1 MVAGWLEMDTTM
13 NSGILL
19 VAAQR
24 ELRRSLFD
32 ALDQAGYPQI
42 LSARDVSH
50 AAILLEGRAASP
62 PLQLMVIVLDGDA
75 NQARASC
82 EKLRRLPGCVD
93 TALIVVIAED
103 SAVVPVDLPEG
114 IAGWLH
120 AAQISNELIARW
132 RQSSCSGRRPATGS
146 LGQTTTSPEDYRYAF
161 DEGDSEWLI
170 ADASTGRVLEINAI
184 VARHSRL
191 DAGQWEGLSLSD
203 ALEFEG
209 IPLSQALVEADSS
222 WHPCQ
227 RKSAQGADTGQASV
241 RRVKRAGRPAFALQ
255 FRSDRADL
263 RAEAALS
270 LLSRIYS
277 STSGVDAQVT
287 TGRLLFDELGLDYL
301 AVWSA
306 RQEGTDAPTQLLQ
319 LWSGEEPAWPPAQLH
334 SSLQLVLAGKQIL
347 YPVDARR
354 LAPIDPLLAELDLA
368 GFVGLPLY
376 DERHS
381 VLGAML
387 AGRRR
392 GFGEVDIVEP
402 VFRCAA
408 ARFAQVLE
416 LGRTREQGRAEGLV
430 DALTGLPNRLLFND
444 RMDTIIREATRNGEC
459 FAVLFVDLDRFKAI
473 NDTYG
478 HAAGDQVLRMVA
490 QRLCGSIRASDTVA
504 RYAGD
509 EFTIVLRH
517 IVKNDDVLRVAEKI
531 VQVMEAPLYLDDGT
545 ELQVT
550 ASMGVSFFPDDA
562 GDAQTLLKHADE
574 AMYSAKHLGRNKFKI
589 YEVSPEYARE
599 HGMALK
605 TRLRHAEANGEFRV
619 VYQPQV
625 NTQSEDIVGMEAL
638 LRWEHPELGMI
649 SPAVFI
655 PLAEETGL
663 IVSIGEWVMRT
674 ACRQAR
680 EWEQRYG
687 LRLRLGVNLS
697 AVQLMEPELMDMV
710 TRVLRETGL
719 DPTLLEMEITESV
732 SIKAAPNLVENL
744 NAMHRL
750 GCHIA
755 IDDFGTGAASLDY
768 LRRLPADRI
777 KVDQSFVRN
786 IGVDPDDEA
795 IVRATIEMAHRLKR
809 AVVAEGVE
817 TEQHMEFLRMH
828 GCDELQGYLF
838 CRPLPPMTFDKLLA
852 ERERLLQP
860 VQVEPSTSGPI
871 INV

>member
-1 MVAGWLEMDTTM
+1 M
-13 NSGILL
+13 NSGILV

-42 LSARDVSH
+42 YSARDVSH
-50 AAILLEGRAASP
+50 AAILLEGRPPLP
-62 PLQLMVIVLDGDA
+62 PLQLMVMVLAGDER
-75 NQARASC
+75 QARISC
-82 EKLRRLPGCVD
+82 EQLRRLAGSAD
-93 TALIVVIAED
+93 TPLILVLAEG
-103 SAVVPVDLPEG
+103 AMLGPADLP
-114 IAGWLH
+114 AGVTDWLS
-120 AAQISNELIARW
+120 AAQIGSELVPRW
-132 RQSSCSGRRPATGS
+132 RRSQAAGPGARKVIAAASDAAHD
-146 LGQTTTSPEDYRYAF
+146 DYRYVF
-161 DEGDSEWLI
+161 EEGDGEWLI
-170 ADASTGRVLEINAI
+170 VDAQSRRLLEVSPT
-184 VARHSRL
+184 VARHSRMH
-191 DAGQWEGLSLSD
+191 ASQWEGL
-203 ALEFEG
+203 ALADVLRFEG
-209 IPLSQALVEADSS
+209 IATEQALTEANRN
-222 WHPCQ
+222 WYPCQ
-227 RKSAQGADTGQASV
+227 RKSAQGVDTGQASV
-241 RRVKRAGRPAFALQ
+241 RRVRHAGSDALALM

-270 LLSRIYS
+270 LLSRIFA
-277 STSGVDAQVT
+277 STSGVDAQSAA
-287 TGRLLFDELGLDYL
+287 GRMLFDELGLDYL

-306 RQEGTDAPTQLLQ
+306 RQDGADAPTQMLQ
-319 LWSGEEPAWPPAQLH
+319 LWNGDDPAWPPAQMQ
-334 SSLQLVLAGKQIL
+334 SSLQLVLGGKPIL
-347 YPVDARR
+347 YRTDAKR
-354 LAPIDPLLAELDLA
+354 LAQVDPLLRQLDLA
-368 GFVGLPLY
+368 GFAGLPLY
-376 DERHS
+376 DERHT

-387 AGRRR
+387 AGSRR
-392 GFGEVDIVEP
+392 GFGEMGIIEP
-402 VFRCAA
+402 VLRCAA
-408 ARFAQVLE
+408 ARFAQMLE

-444 RMDTIIREATRNGEC
+444 RLDTIIREATRNGEC

-473 NDTYG
+473 NDTHG
-478 HAAGDQVLRMVA
+478 HAAGDQVLRTVT

-509 EFTIVLRH
+509 EFTVVLRH
-517 IVKNDDVLRVAEKI
+517 IVKNDDALRVAEKI
-531 VQVMEAPLYLDDGT
+531 VQVMETPLYLEDGT

-550 ASMGVSFFPDDA
+550 ASMGLSFFPDDA
-562 GDAQTLLKHADE
+562 GDTQTLLKHADE
-574 AMYSAKHLGRNKFKI
+574 AMYAAKHQGRNNFQI
-589 YEVSPEYARE
+589 YEVSPEYALQ

-605 TRLRHAEANGEFRV
+605 TRLRHAEGNGELRV

-625 NTQSEDIVGMEAL
+625 DAKSEDIVGMEAL
-638 LRWEHPELGMI
+638 VRWEHPELGMI

-674 ACRQAR
+674 ACLQAK

-697 AVQLMEPELMDMV
+697 AVQLMEPQLLDTV
-710 TRVLRETGL
+710 ARVLRETDL
-719 DPTLLEMEITESV
+719 DPALLEMEVTESI
-732 SIKAAPNLVENL
+732 SIKAVPNLVENL
-744 NAMHRL
+744 HGLHNL

-817 TEQHMEFLRMH
+817 IEQHLQFLREH

-838 CRPLPPMTFDKLLA
+838 CRPLQPVSFDKLLA
-852 ERERLLQP
+852 ERQRLLEAR
-860 VQVEPSTSGPI
+860 VAEPA
-871 INV
+871 

>member
-1 MVAGWLEMDTTM
+1 M
-13 NSGILL
+13 NSGILV

-32 ALDQAGYPQI
+32 ALDQAGYSQI
-42 LSARDVSH
+42 HSARDLQH
-50 AAILLEGRAASP
+50 AAILLEGRPPLP
-62 PLQLMVIVLDGDA
+62 PLQLMVVVLAGDGQ
-75 NQARASC
+75 QARNNC
-82 EKLRRLPGCVD
+82 EQLRRLPSAAD
-93 TALIVVIAED
+93 TPLIAVLAEEA
-103 SAVVPVDLPEG
+103 SLSPADLPPG
-114 IAGWLH
+114 ITDWLSG
-120 AAQISNELIARW
+120 AQISSELVPRW
-132 RQSSCSGRRPATGS
+132 RRSLAGNQAPHKTTALPATAA
-146 LGQTTTSPEDYRYAF
+146 LEDYRYAF
-161 DEGDSEWLI
+161 EEGDNEWLI
-170 ADASTGRVLEINAI
+170 ADAQTHHLLE
-184 VARHSRL
+184 VSPTLARHSRL
-191 DAGQWEGLSLSD
+191 HASQWEGLLLSD
-203 ALEFEG
+203 VLRFEG
-209 IPLSQALVEADSS
+209 IAIEQVLADADRS
-222 WHPCQ
+222 WYPCQ
-227 RKSAQGADTGQASV
+227 RKSSQGVDTGQASV
-241 RRVKRAGRPAFALQ
+241 RHMRHTGRDALALM

-270 LLSRIYS
+270 LLSRIFA
-277 STSGVDAQVT
+277 STSGVDAQIAA
-287 TGRLLFDELGLDYL
+287 GRLLFDELGLDYL

-306 RQEGTDAPTQLLQ
+306 RQDGADTPTQLLQ
-319 LWSGEEPAWPPAQLH
+319 LWSGEAPAWPPAQLQ
-334 SSLQLVLAGKQIL
+334 SSLQLVLAGKPML
-347 YPVDARR
+347 YRADAKR
-354 LAPIDPLLAELDLA
+354 LAPIDPLLQQLDLA
-368 GFVGLPLY
+368 GFAGLPLY
-376 DERHS
+376 DERHT

-387 AGRRR
+387 AGSRK
-392 GFGEVDIVEP
+392 GFGEMGIVEP
-402 VFRCAA
+402 VLRCAA

-444 RMDTIIREATRNGEC
+444 RLDTIIREATRNGEC

-478 HAAGDQVLRMVA
+478 HAAGDQVLRVVT
-490 QRLCGSIRASDTVA
+490 QRLCGAIRASDTVA

-517 IVKNDDVLRVAEKI
+517 IVKNDDVSRVAEKI
-531 VQVMEAPLYLDDGT
+531 VQVMETPLYLDDGT

-550 ASMGVSFFPDDA
+550 ASMGLSFFPDDA

-574 AMYSAKHLGRNKFKI
+574 AMYAAKHLGRNNFQI

-605 TRLRHAEANGEFRV
+605 TRLRHAERNGEFRV

-625 NTQSEDIVGMEAL
+625 NTETEDIVGMEAL

-655 PLAEETGL
+655 PLAEESGL

-697 AVQLMEPELMDMV
+697 AVQLMEPQLMETV
-710 TRVLRETGL
+710 AAVLHETGL

-732 SIKAAPNLVENL
+732 SIKAAPNLVDNL
-744 NAMHRL
+744 HALHRM

-777 KVDQSFVRN
+777 KIDQSFVRN

-817 TEQHMEFLRMH
+817 IEQHLQFLRAH

-838 CRPLPPMTFDKLLA
+838 CRPLQPISFDKLLA
-852 ERERLLQP
+852 ERQRLLEGR
-860 VQVEPSTSGPI
+860 VIEPA
-871 INV
+871 

>member
-1 MVAGWLEMDTTM
+1 MQM
-13 NSGILL
+13 NSGILV

-42 LSARDVSH
+42 HSARDVSH
-50 AAILLEGRAASP
+50 AAILLEGRPPLP
-62 PLQLMVIVLDGDA
+62 PLQLMVMVLAGDER
-75 NQARASC
+75 QARISC
-82 EKLRRLPGCVD
+82 EQLRRLPGGGD
-93 TALIVVIAED
+93 TPLILVLAEETTLGP
-103 SAVVPVDLPEG
+103 ADLPAG
-114 IAGWLH
+114 ITDWLS
-120 AAQISNELIARW
+120 AAQIGSELVPRW
-132 RQSSCSGRRPATGS
+132 RRSQAAGLRARKAVPAT
-146 LGQTTTSPEDYRYAF
+146 PDAVHDDYRYVF
-161 DEGDSEWLI
+161 EEGDSEWLI
-170 ADASTGRVLEINAI
+170 VDAQSRRLLEVSPM
-184 VARHSRL
+184 VARHSRMH
-191 DAGQWEGLSLSD
+191 ASQWEGL
-203 ALEFEG
+203 ALAEVLRFEG
-209 IPLSQALVEADSS
+209 IATEQVLAEANRN
-222 WHPCQ
+222 WYPCQ

-241 RRVKRAGRPAFALQ
+241 RRIRHAGSDALALM

-270 LLSRIYS
+270 LLSRIFA
-277 STSGVDAQVT
+277 STSGVDAQSAA
-287 TGRLLFDELGLDYL
+287 GRMLFDELGLDYL

-306 RQEGTDAPTQLLQ
+306 RQDGADAPTQMLQ
-319 LWSGEEPAWPPAQLH
+319 LWNGDDPAWPPAQMQ
-334 SSLQLVLAGKQIL
+334 SSLQLVLGGKPIL
-347 YPVDARR
+347 YRTDAKR
-354 LAPIDPLLAELDLA
+354 LAQVDPLLRQLDLA
-368 GFVGLPLY
+368 GFAGLPLY
-376 DERHS
+376 DERHT

-387 AGRRR
+387 AGSRR
-392 GFGEVDIVEP
+392 GFGEMGIIEP
-402 VFRCAA
+402 VLRCTA
-408 ARFAQVLE
+408 ARFAQMLE

-444 RMDTIIREATRNGEC
+444 RLDTIIREATRNGEC

-473 NDTYG
+473 NDTHG
-478 HAAGDQVLRMVA
+478 HAAGDQVLRTVT

-509 EFTIVLRH
+509 EFTVVLRH
-517 IVKNDDVLRVAEKI
+517 IVKNDDALRVAEKI
-531 VQVMEAPLYLDDGT
+531 VQVMETPLYLEDGT

-550 ASMGVSFFPDDA
+550 ASMGLSFFPDDA
-562 GDAQTLLKHADE
+562 GDTQTLLKHADE
-574 AMYSAKHLGRNKFKI
+574 AMYAAKHQGRNNFQI
-589 YEVSPEYARE
+589 YEVSPEYALQ

-605 TRLRHAEANGEFRV
+605 TRLRHAEGNGELRV

-625 NTQSEDIVGMEAL
+625 DTKSEDIVGMEAL
-638 LRWEHPELGMI
+638 VRWEHPELGMI

-674 ACRQAR
+674 ACRQAK

-697 AVQLMEPELMDMV
+697 AVQLMEPQLLDTV
-710 TRVLRETGL
+710 ARVLRETGL
-719 DPTLLEMEITESV
+719 DPDLLEMEVTESI
-732 SIKAAPNLVENL
+732 SIKAVPNLVENL
-744 NAMHRL
+744 HGLHDL

-817 TEQHMEFLRMH
+817 IEQHLQFLREH

-838 CRPLPPMTFDKLLA
+838 CRPLQPVSFDKLLA
-852 ERERLLQP
+852 ERQRLLEAR
-860 VQVEPSTSGPI
+860 VAEPA
-871 INV
+871 

>member
-1 MVAGWLEMDTTM
+1 M
-13 NSGILL
+13 NSGILV

-24 ELRRSLFD
+24 ELRRNLFD

-42 LSARDVSH
+42 YSARDVPH
-50 AAILLEGRAASP
+50 AAILLEGRPPLP
-62 PLQLMVIVLDGDA
+62 PLQLLVIVLAGDA
-75 NQARASC
+75 QQARHAC
-82 EKLRRLPGCVD
+82 EQLRHLPGAAE
-93 TALIVVIAED
+93 TPLIVVLADE
-103 SAVVPVDLPEG
+103 ATFGPADLPPGIADWLSAWNISDELIPRWRRSLAPEGMRARVLPPVPEAMVEPDGYRFTFEEGEGEWLIVDAQSGRLLEVSPTVGRHSRIHVDQWQGLPLAQVLRFEG
-114 IAGWLH
+114 IA
-120 AAQISNELIARW
+120 IS
-132 RQSSCSGRRPATGS
+132 Q
-146 LGQTTTSPEDYRYAF
+146 
-161 DEGDSEWLI
+161 
-170 ADASTGRVLEINAI
+170 VLT
-184 VARHSRL
+184 
-191 DAGQWEGLSLSD
+191 
-203 ALEFEG
+203 
-209 IPLSQALVEADSS
+209 EANRN
-222 WHPCQ
+222 WYPCQ

-241 RRVKRAGRPAFALQ
+241 RRIRHAGRDALALM

-270 LLSRIYS
+270 LLSRIFA
-277 STSGVDAQVT
+277 STSGVDAQSAA
-287 TGRLLFDELGLDYL
+287 GRLLFDELGLDYL

-306 RQEGTDAPTQLLQ
+306 RHEGAEAPNQMLQ
-319 LWSGEEPAWPPAQLH
+319 LWSGEDVAWPPAQLQ
-334 SSLQLVLAGKQIL
+334 SSLQLVLAGKSIL
-347 YPVDARR
+347 YRTDAKR
-354 LAPIDPLLAELDLA
+354 LAPIDPLLQQLELA
-368 GFVGLPLY
+368 GFAGLPLY
-376 DERHS
+376 DERHT

-387 AGRRR
+387 AGTRR
-392 GFGEVDIVEP
+392 GFGEMSIIEP
-402 VFRCAA
+402 VLRCAV
-408 ARFAQVLE
+408 ARFAQMLE

-444 RMDTIIREATRNGEC
+444 RLETIIREATRNGEC

-478 HAAGDQVLRMVA
+478 HAAGDQVLRTVT

-517 IVKNDDVLRVAEKI
+517 IVKNDDVMRVAEKI
-531 VQVMEAPLYLDDGT
+531 VQVMETPLYLEDGT

-550 ASMGVSFFPDDA
+550 ASMGLSFFPDDA
-562 GDAQTLLKHADE
+562 GDAATLLKHADE
-574 AMYSAKHLGRNKFKI
+574 AMYAAKHQGRNTFQI
-589 YEVSPEYARE
+589 YEISPEYAQQ

-605 TRLRHAEANGEFRV
+605 TRLRHAEGNGELRV

-625 NTQSEDIVGMEAL
+625 NTETEDIVGMEAL
-638 LRWEHPELGMI
+638 VRWEHPELGMI

-674 ACRQAR
+674 ACRQAK

-697 AVQLMEPELMDMV
+697 AVQLMEPHLLDTV
-710 TRVLRETGL
+710 AAVLRDTGL
-719 DPTLLEMEITESV
+719 DPTLLEMEVTESI
-732 SIKAAPNLVENL
+732 SIKEAPNLVENL
-744 NAMHRL
+744 NALHRL

-777 KVDQSFVRN
+777 KIDQSFVRN

-795 IVRATIEMAHRLKR
+795 IVRATIEMAHRLNR

-817 TEQHMEFLRMH
+817 IEQHLQFLRTN

-838 CRPLPPMTFDKLLA
+838 CRPLPPISFDKLLA
-852 ERERLLQP
+852 ERQRLL
-860 VQVEPSTSGPI
+860 EGRAAELA
-871 INV
+871 

>member
-1 MVAGWLEMDTTM
+1 MS
-13 NSGILL
+13 SGILV

-42 LSARDVSH
+42 HSARDVSH
-50 AAILLEGRAASP
+50 AAILLEGRASLP
-62 PLQLMVIVLDGDA
+62 PLQLIVAVLSGDEQ
-75 NQARASC
+75 QARVSC
-82 EKLRRLPGCVD
+82 EQLRRLPGGTD
-93 TALIVVIAED
+93 TPLIVVLGEEATL
-103 SAVVPVDLPEG
+103 SAADLPAD
-114 IAGWLH
+114 IADWLS
-120 AAQISNELIARW
+120 AAQIGSELVPRW
-132 RQSSCSGRRPATGS
+132 RRWQAGNGQRPRLLAASSDGS
-146 LGQTTTSPEDYRYAF
+146 AHEDYRYVF
-161 DEGDSEWLI
+161 EEGDSEWLI
-170 ADASTGRVLEINAI
+170 ADAQTGRLLEVSPT
-184 VARHSRL
+184 VARHSRMH
-191 DAGQWEGLSLSD
+191 ASQWEGLPL
-203 ALEFEG
+203 AEVLRFEG
-209 IPLSQALVEADSS
+209 IAIDQVLAEANRG
-222 WHPCQ
+222 WYPCQ

-241 RRVKRAGRPAFALQ
+241 RRIRHAGREALALM

-270 LLSRIYS
+270 LLSRIFA
-277 STSGVDAQVT
+277 STSGVDAQT
-287 TGRLLFDELGLDYL
+287 ASGRLLFDELGLDYL

-306 RQEGTDAPTQLLQ
+306 RQDGADAPAQMLQ
-319 LWSGEEPAWPPAQLH
+319 LWNGDDPAWPPAQLQ
-334 SSLQLVLAGKQIL
+334 SSLQLVLGGKPIL
-347 YPVDARR
+347 YRTDAKR
-354 LAPIDPLLAELDLA
+354 LASVDPLLQQLDLA
-368 GFVGLPLY
+368 GFAGLPLY
-376 DERHS
+376 DERHT

-387 AGRRR
+387 AGSRR
-392 GFGEVDIVEP
+392 GFGKMGIIEP
-402 VFRCAA
+402 VLRCAA
-408 ARFAQVLE
+408 ARFAQMLE

-444 RMDTIIREATRNGEC
+444 RLDTIIREATRNGEC

-478 HAAGDQVLRMVA
+478 HAAGDQVLRSVT

-509 EFTIVLRH
+509 EFTVVLRH

-531 VQVMEAPLYLDDGT
+531 VQVMETPLFLEDGT

-550 ASMGVSFFPDDA
+550 ASMGLSFFPDDA

-574 AMYSAKHLGRNKFKI
+574 AMYAAKHQGRNTFQI
-589 YEVSPEYARE
+589 YEVSPEYAQQ

-605 TRLRHAEANGEFRV
+605 TRLRHAEGNGELRV

-625 NTQSEDIVGMEAL
+625 NTETEDIMGMEAL
-638 LRWEHPELGMI
+638 VRWEHPELGMI

-655 PLAEETGL
+655 PLAEESGL

-674 ACRQAR
+674 ACRQAK

-697 AVQLMEPELMDMV
+697 AVQLMEPQLLDTV
-710 TRVLRETGL
+710 AAVLRETGL
-719 DPTLLEMEITESV
+719 DPTLLEMEVTESI
-732 SIKAAPNLVENL
+732 SIKEAPNLVDNL
-744 NAMHRL
+744 HALHRL

-777 KVDQSFVRN
+777 KIDQSFVRN

-795 IVRATIEMAHRLKR
+795 IVRATVEMAHRLKR

-817 TEQHMEFLRMH
+817 IEQHLQFLRQH

-838 CRPLPPMTFDKLLA
+838 CRPLPPVSFDKLLA
-852 ERERLLQP
+852 ERQRLLEAR
-860 VQVEPSTSGPI
+860 VAEPA
-871 INV
+871 

>member
-1 MVAGWLEMDTTM
+1 M
-13 NSGILL
+13 NSGILV

-32 ALDQAGYPQI
+32 ALDHAGYPQI
-42 LSARDVSH
+42 YSARDVAH
-50 AAILLEGRAASP
+50 AAILLEGRPPVP
-62 PLQLMVIVLDGDA
+62 PLQLMVMVLAGDER
-75 NQARASC
+75 QARNSC
-82 EKLRRLPGCVD
+82 EQLRRLPGGAD
-93 TALIVVIAED
+93 TPLIAVLAEEA
-103 SAVVPVDLPEG
+103 SLSPADLPAG
-114 IAGWLH
+114 IADWLS
-120 AAQISNELIARW
+120 ATRIDTELVARW
-132 RQSSCSGRRPATGS
+132 RRSQSGDPGLRQTATAAADGA
-146 LGQTTTSPEDYRYAF
+146 PEDYRYVF
-161 DEGDSEWLI
+161 EEGDSEWLI
-170 ADASTGRVLEINAI
+170 ADAQTHRLLE
-184 VARHSRL
+184 VSPTLARHSRL
-191 DAGQWEGLSLSD
+191 HASQWEGLPLTGV
-203 ALEFEG
+203 LRFEG
-209 IPLSQALVEADSS
+209 IPIAQVLAEADRS

-227 RKSAQGADTGQASV
+227 RRSAQGADTGQASV
-241 RRVKRAGRPAFALQ
+241 RRIRHAGRDALALM

-270 LLSRIYS
+270 LLSRMFA
-277 STSGVDAQVT
+277 STSGVDAQIAA
-287 TGRLLFDELGLDYL
+287 GRLLFDELGLDYL

-306 RQEGTDAPTQLLQ
+306 RQDGADAPTQTLQ
-319 LWSGEEPAWPPAQLH
+319 LWNGDDPVWPPAQLQ
-334 SSLQLVLAGKQIL
+334 SSLQLVLGGKPIL
-347 YPVDARR
+347 YRSDAKR
-354 LAPIDPLLAELDLA
+354 LAPVDPLLQHLDLA
-368 GFVGLPLY
+368 GFAGLPLY
-376 DERHS
+376 DERHT

-387 AGRRR
+387 AGSRK
-392 GFGEVDIVEP
+392 GFGEMGIIEP
-402 VFRCAA
+402 VLRCAA

-444 RMDTIIREATRNGEC
+444 RLETIIREAIRNGEC
-459 FAVLFVDLDRFKAI
+459 FAVLFVDLDRFKAV

-478 HAAGDQVLRMVA
+478 HAAGDQVLRTVTE
-490 QRLCGSIRASDTVA
+490 RLCGSIRASDTVA

-531 VQVMEAPLYLDDGT
+531 VQVMETPLYLEDGT

-550 ASMGVSFFPDDA
+550 ASMGLSFFPDDA

-574 AMYSAKHLGRNKFKI
+574 AMYAAKHLGRNNFQI

-605 TRLRHAEANGEFRV
+605 SRLRHAEGNGELRV

-625 NTQSEDIVGMEAL
+625 NTETEDIVGMEAL
-638 LRWEHPELGMI
+638 IRWEHPELGMI

-674 ACRQAR
+674 ACRQAK

-697 AVQLMEPELMDMV
+697 AVQLMEPQLLDTV
-710 TRVLRETGL
+710 AKVLRETGL
-719 DPTLLEMEITESV
+719 DPTLLEMEVTESI

-744 NAMHRL
+744 HALHKL

-777 KVDQSFVRN
+777 KIDQSFVRN

-817 TEQHMEFLRMH
+817 IEQHMEFLRTH

-838 CRPLPPMTFDKLLA
+838 CRPLQPISFDKLLA
-852 ERERLLQP
+852 ERQRLLEGR
-860 VQVEPSTSGPI
+860 VAEPA
-871 INV
+871 

>member
-1 MVAGWLEMDTTM
+1 MQM
-13 NSGILL
+13 NSGILV

-42 LSARDVSH
+42 HSARDVSH
-50 AAILLEGRAASP
+50 AAILLEGRAALP
-62 PLQLMVIVLDGDA
+62 PLQLIVAVLSGDEV
-75 NQARASC
+75 QARVAC
-82 EKLRRLPGCVD
+82 EQLHRLPGGAD
-93 TALIVVIAED
+93 TPLIVVLGDDATLGP
-103 SAVVPVDLPEG
+103 ADLPPG
-114 IAGWLH
+114 IADWLS
-120 AAQISNELIARW
+120 AAQIGSELVPRW
-132 RQSSCSGRRPATGS
+132 RRWQAGNGQRRPPAAAAEADAH
-146 LGQTTTSPEDYRYAF
+146 EDYRYVF
-161 DEGDSEWLI
+161 DESDSEWLI
-170 ADASTGRVLEINAI
+170 ADAQSGRLLEVSPT
-184 VARHSRL
+184 VARHSRMH
-191 DAGQWEGLSLSD
+191 ASQWEGQPLAEVLR
-203 ALEFEG
+203 FEG
-209 IPLSQALVEADSS
+209 IAIDQVLAEANRG
-222 WHPCQ
+222 WYPCQ
-227 RKSAQGADTGQASV
+227 RKSAIGADTGQASV
-241 RRVKRAGRPAFALQ
+241 RRIRHAGREALALM

-270 LLSRIYS
+270 LLSRIFAS
-277 STSGVDAQVT
+277 ASGVDAT
-287 TGRLLFDELGLDYL
+287 TAAGRLLFDELGLDYL

-306 RQEGTDAPTQLLQ
+306 RQDGDAPVQLLQ
-319 LWSGEEPAWPPAQLH
+319 LWNGDEPAWPPPPLQ
-334 SSLQLVLAGKQIL
+334 SSLQLVLGGKPIL
-347 YPVDARR
+347 YRTDAKR
-354 LAPIDPLLAELDLA
+354 LASVDPLLQQLDLA
-368 GFVGLPLY
+368 SFAGLPLY
-376 DERHS
+376 DERHT

-387 AGRRR
+387 AGSRR
-392 GFGEVDIVEP
+392 GFGKMGIIEP
-402 VFRCAA
+402 VLRCAA
-408 ARFAQVLE
+408 ARFAQMLE

-444 RMDTIIREATRNGEC
+444 RLDTIIREAIRNGEC
-459 FAVLFVDLDRFKAI
+459 FAVLFVDLDHFKAI

-478 HAAGDQVLRMVA
+478 HAAGDQVLRMVT

-509 EFTIVLRH
+509 EFTVVLRH

-531 VQVMEAPLYLDDGT
+531 VQVMETPLFLEDGT

-550 ASMGVSFFPDDA
+550 ASMGLSFFPDDA

-574 AMYSAKHLGRNKFKI
+574 AMYAAKHQGRNTFQI
-589 YEVSPEYARE
+589 YEVSPEYAQQ

-605 TRLRHAEANGEFRV
+605 TRLRHAEGNGELRV

-625 NTQSEDIVGMEAL
+625 NTETEDIMGMEAL
-638 LRWEHPELGMI
+638 VRWEHPELGMI

-655 PLAEETGL
+655 PLAEESGL

-674 ACRQAR
+674 ACRQAK
-680 EWEQRYG
+680 EWEHRYG

-697 AVQLMEPELMDMV
+697 AVQLMEPQLLDTV
-710 TRVLRETGL
+710 AAVLRDTGL
-719 DPTLLEMEITESV
+719 DPTLLEMEVTESI
-732 SIKAAPNLVENL
+732 SIKEAPNLVENL
-744 NAMHRL
+744 HALHRL

-777 KVDQSFVRN
+777 KIDQSFVRN

-817 TEQHMEFLRMH
+817 IEQHLQFLRQH

-838 CRPLPPMTFDKLLA
+838 CRPLPPATFDKLLA
-852 ERERLLQP
+852 ERQRLLEAR
-860 VQVEPSTSGPI
+860 VAEPA
-871 INV
+871 

>member
-1 MVAGWLEMDTTM
+1 M
-13 NSGILL
+13 NSGILV

-32 ALDQAGYPQI
+32 ALDQAGYAQI
-42 LSARDVSH
+42 YSARDVPH
-50 AAILLEGRAASP
+50 AAILLEGRPPLP
-62 PLQLMVIVLDGDA
+62 PLQLMVIVLAGDA
-75 NQARASC
+75 QEAAHAC
-82 EKLRRLPGCVD
+82 EQLRRLPGA
-93 TALIVVIAED
+93 TETPLIVVLADEATFGPANLPPGIVD
-103 SAVVPVDLPEG
+103 WLSA
-114 IAGWLH
+114 WN
-120 AAQISNELIARW
+120 ISDELIPRW
-132 RQSSCSGRRPATGS
+132 QRSLAPTALRPPMPPSLPQEAVGRD
-146 LGQTTTSPEDYRYAF
+146 DYRF
-161 DEGDSEWLI
+161 MFEEGDGEWLI
-170 ADASTGRVLEINAI
+170 ADPDSGRLLEISPS
-184 VARHSRL
+184 VARHSRIHA
-191 DAGQWEGLSLSD
+191 DQWHDQLLSQVLR
-203 ALEFEG
+203 FEG
-209 IPLSQALVEADSS
+209 ITLNQVLVEANRN
-222 WHPCQ
+222 WYPCQ

-241 RRVKRAGRPAFALQ
+241 RVVRHAGRDALALV

-270 LLSRIYS
+270 LLSRIFA
-277 STSGVDAQVT
+277 STSGVDAQT
-287 TGRLLFDELGLDYL
+287 AAGRLLFDELGLDYL

-306 RQEGTDAPTQLLQ
+306 RHEGAEAPNQMLQ
-319 LWSGEEPAWPPAQLH
+319 LWSGEDMVWPAAQLQ
-334 SSLQLVLAGKQIL
+334 SSLQSVLAGKSIL
-347 YPVDARR
+347 YRVDAKR
-354 LAPIDPLLAELDLA
+354 LAPIDPLLQQLELA

-381 VLGAML
+381 VLGALL
-387 AGRRR
+387 AGSRR
-392 GFGEVDIVEP
+392 GFGEMGIIEP
-402 VFRCAA
+402 VLRCAA

-444 RMDTIIREATRNGEC
+444 RLDTIIREATRNGEC
-459 FAVLFVDLDRFKAI
+459 FAVLFVDLDHFKAI

-478 HAAGDQVLRMVA
+478 HDAGDQVLRTVT

-509 EFTIVLRH
+509 EFIIVLRH
-517 IVKNDDVLRVAEKI
+517 IVKNDDVMRVAEKI
-531 VQVMEAPLYLDDGT
+531 VQVMETPLYLEDAT

-550 ASMGVSFFPDDA
+550 ASMGLSFFPDDA
-562 GDAQTLLKHADE
+562 GDGATLLKHADE
-574 AMYSAKHLGRNKFKI
+574 AMYAAKHQGRNTFQI
-589 YEVSPEYARE
+589 YEISPEYAQQ

-605 TRLRHAEANGEFRV
+605 TRLRHAEGNGELRV

-625 NTQSEDIVGMEAL
+625 NTETEDIVGMEAL
-638 LRWEHPELGMI
+638 VRWEHPELGII

-674 ACRQAR
+674 ACRQAQ

-697 AVQLMEPELMDMV
+697 AVQLMEPQLLDTV
-710 TRVLRETGL
+710 VAVLRDTGL
-719 DPTLLEMEITESV
+719 DPTLLEMEVTESI

-744 NAMHRL
+744 NALHKL
-750 GCHIA
+750 GCHVA

-777 KVDQSFVRN
+777 KIDQSFVRN

-795 IVRATIEMAHRLKR
+795 IVRATIEMAHRLNR

-817 TEQHMEFLRMH
+817 IEQHMQFLRTH

-838 CRPLPPMTFDKLLA
+838 CRPLPPVSFDKLLA
-852 ERERLLQP
+852 ERQRLL
-860 VQVEPSTSGPI
+860 EGRAAELA
-871 INV
+871 

>member
-1 MVAGWLEMDTTM
+1 M
-13 NSGILL
+13 NSGILV

-42 LSARDVSH
+42 HSARDISH
-50 AAILLEGRAASP
+50 AAILLEGRASLP
-62 PLQLMVIVLDGDA
+62 PLQLIVAVLAGDEQ
-75 NQARASC
+75 QARNSC
-82 EKLRRLPGCVD
+82 EQLRRLPGGAD
-93 TALIVVIAED
+93 TPLIVVLGEDATLNPAELP
-103 SAVVPVDLPEG
+103 AGIVD
-114 IAGWLH
+114 WLST
-120 AAQISNELIARW
+120 AQISSELVPRW
-132 RQSSCSGRRPATGS
+132 RRSQAGNAQRPRQLAAAPDDGAH
-146 LGQTTTSPEDYRYAF
+146 EDYRYVF
-161 DEGDSEWLI
+161 EEGDSEWLI
-170 ADASTGRVLEINAI
+170 ADAQTARLLEVSPT
-184 VARHSRL
+184 VARHSRMH
-191 DAGQWEGLSLSD
+191 ASQWEGLPL
-203 ALEFEG
+203 AEVLRFEG
-209 IPLSQALVEADSS
+209 IAIEQVLAEANRG
-222 WHPCQ
+222 WYPCQ
-227 RKSAQGADTGQASV
+227 RKSAVGVDTGQASV
-241 RRVKRAGRPAFALQ
+241 RRIQHAGREALALM

-270 LLSRIYS
+270 LLSRIFA
-277 STSGVDAQVT
+277 STSGVDAQT
-287 TGRLLFDELGLDYL
+287 AAGRLLFDELGLDYL

-306 RQEGTDAPTQLLQ
+306 RQDGADAPVQMLQ
-319 LWSGEEPAWPPAQLH
+319 LWNGDALQWPSAQLQ
-334 SSLQLVLAGKQIL
+334 SSLQLVLGGKPL
-347 YPVDARR
+347 LHRTDAKR
-354 LAPIDPLLAELDLA
+354 LASMDPLLQQLELS
-368 GFVGLPLY
+368 GFAGLPLY
-376 DERHS
+376 DERHT

-387 AGRRR
+387 AGSRR
-392 GFGEVDIVEP
+392 GFGEMGIIEP
-402 VFRCAA
+402 VLRCAA
-408 ARFAQVLE
+408 ARFAQMLE

-444 RMDTIIREATRNGEC
+444 RLDTIIREATRNGEC

-478 HAAGDQVLRMVA
+478 HAAGDQVLRTVT

-509 EFTIVLRH
+509 EFTVVLRH

-531 VQVMEAPLYLDDGT
+531 VQVMETPLYLEDGT

-550 ASMGVSFFPDDA
+550 ASMGLSFFPDDA

-574 AMYSAKHLGRNKFKI
+574 AMYAAKHQGRNTFQI
-589 YEVSPEYARE
+589 YEVSPEYAQQ

-605 TRLRHAEANGEFRV
+605 TRLRHAEGNGELRV

-625 NTQSEDIVGMEAL
+625 NTETEDIMGMEAL
-638 LRWEHPELGMI
+638 VRWEHPELGMI

-674 ACRQAR
+674 ACHQAK
-680 EWEQRYG
+680 EWEQHYG

-697 AVQLMEPELMDMV
+697 AVQLMEPQLLDTV
-710 TRVLRETGL
+710 ATVLRETGL
-719 DPTLLEMEITESV
+719 DPTLLEMEVTESI
-732 SIKAAPNLVENL
+732 SIKEAPNLVENL
-744 NAMHRL
+744 HALHRL

-777 KVDQSFVRN
+777 KIDQSFVRN

-817 TEQHMEFLRMH
+817 IEQHLQFLRQH

-838 CRPLPPMTFDKLLA
+838 CRPLPPASFDKLLA
-852 ERERLLQP
+852 ERQRLLEAR
-860 VQVEPSTSGPI
+860 VAEPA
-871 INV
+871 

>member
-1 MVAGWLEMDTTM
+1 M
-13 NSGILL
+13 NSGILV

-32 ALDQAGYPQI
+32 ALDHAGYPQI
-42 LSARDVSH
+42 YSARDVAH
-50 AAILLEGRAASP
+50 AAILLEGRPPVP
-62 PLQLMVIVLDGDA
+62 PLQLMVMVLAGDER
-75 NQARASC
+75 QARNSC
-82 EKLRRLPGCVD
+82 EQLRRLPGGAD
-93 TALIVVIAED
+93 TPLIAVLAEEA
-103 SAVVPVDLPEG
+103 SLSPADLPAG
-114 IAGWLH
+114 IADWLS
-120 AAQISNELIARW
+120 ATRIDTELVARW
-132 RQSSCSGRRPATGS
+132 RRSQSGDPGLR
-146 LGQTTTSPEDYRYAF
+146 QTAAAAADRAPEDYRYVF
-161 DEGDSEWLI
+161 EEGDSEWLI
-170 ADASTGRVLEINAI
+170 ADAQTHRLLE
-184 VARHSRL
+184 VSPTLARHSRL
-191 DAGQWEGLSLSD
+191 HASQWEGLPLTGV
-203 ALEFEG
+203 LRFEG
-209 IPLSQALVEADSS
+209 IPIAQVLAEADRS

-227 RKSAQGADTGQASV
+227 RRSAQGADTGQASV
-241 RRVKRAGRPAFALQ
+241 RRIRHAGRDALALM

-270 LLSRIYS
+270 LLSRMFA
-277 STSGVDAQVT
+277 STSGVDAQIAA
-287 TGRLLFDELGLDYL
+287 GRLLFDELGLDYL

-306 RQEGTDAPTQLLQ
+306 RQDGADAPTQTLQ
-319 LWSGEEPAWPPAQLH
+319 LWNGDDPVWPPAQLQ
-334 SSLQLVLAGKQIL
+334 SSLQLVLGGKPIL
-347 YPVDARR
+347 YRSDAKR
-354 LAPIDPLLAELDLA
+354 LAPVDPLLQHLDLA
-368 GFVGLPLY
+368 GFAGLPLY
-376 DERHS
+376 DERHT

-387 AGRRR
+387 AGSRK
-392 GFGEVDIVEP
+392 GFGEMGIIEP
-402 VFRCAA
+402 VLRCAA

-444 RMDTIIREATRNGEC
+444 RLETIIREAIRNGEC
-459 FAVLFVDLDRFKAI
+459 FAVLFVDLDRFKAV

-478 HAAGDQVLRMVA
+478 HAAGDQVLRTVTE
-490 QRLCGSIRASDTVA
+490 RLCGSIRASDTVA

-531 VQVMEAPLYLDDGT
+531 VQVMETPLYLEDGT

-550 ASMGVSFFPDDA
+550 ASMGLSFFPDDA

-574 AMYSAKHLGRNKFKI
+574 AMYAAKHLGRNNFQI

-605 TRLRHAEANGEFRV
+605 SRLRHAEGNGELRV

-625 NTQSEDIVGMEAL
+625 NTETEDIVGMEAL
-638 LRWEHPELGMI
+638 IRWEHPELGMI

-674 ACRQAR
+674 ACRQAK

-697 AVQLMEPELMDMV
+697 AVQLMEPQLLDTV
-710 TRVLRETGL
+710 AKVLRETGL
-719 DPTLLEMEITESV
+719 DPTLLEMEVTESI

-744 NAMHRL
+744 HALHKL

-777 KVDQSFVRN
+777 KIDQSFVRN

-817 TEQHMEFLRMH
+817 IEQHMEFLRTH

-838 CRPLPPMTFDKLLA
+838 CRPLQPISFDKLLA
-852 ERERLLQP
+852 ERQRLLEGR
-860 VQVEPSTSGPI
+860 VAEPA
-871 INV
+871 

>member
-1 MVAGWLEMDTTM
+1 MTDLTESM
-13 NSGILL
+13 NAGILV

-24 ELRRSLFD
+24 ELRRGLFD
-32 ALDQAGYPQI
+32 ALDRVGYSQV
-42 LSARDVSH
+42 LSARDVQH
-50 AAILLEGRAASP
+50 AAILLEGR
-62 PLQLMVIVLDGDA
+62 PLQPSLQLLVAVLSGDQQ
-75 NQARASC
+75 QARHCC
-82 EKLRRLPGCVD
+82 EQLRQLPGGAD
-93 TALIVVIAED
+93 APLIVVLADEATV
-103 SAVVPVDLPEG
+103 SPSDLPTGVSEWISAAG
-114 IAGWLH
+114 IET
-120 AAQISNELIARW
+120 ELVARW
-132 RQSSCSGRRPATGS
+132 KELQSAAALP
-146 LGQTTTSPEDYRYAF
+146 LPLPPTTSTHDVVADDYRFLF
-161 DEGDSEWLI
+161 DESDNEWLMV
-170 ADASTGRVLEINAI
+170 DAQTACVLEVSPAL
-184 VARHSRL
+184 ARHSGIPAEQWVGQRL
-191 DAGQWEGLSLSD
+191 AS
-203 ALEFEG
+203 ALRFEG
-209 IPLSQALVEADSS
+209 VGLPQLMAEADRR

-227 RKSAQGADTGQASV
+227 RKSAQDTDTGQANL
-241 RRVKRAGRPAFALQ
+241 RRIRHAGREALALA

-270 LLSRIYS
+270 LLSRIFAS
-277 STSGVDAQVT
+277 SNGVDAQAA

-301 AVWSA
+301 AVWAA
-306 RQEGTDAPTQLLQ
+306 RHDGTDGPLQLLQ
-319 LWSGEEPAWPPAQLH
+319 QWSGEDQSWPAAQAQL
-334 SSLQLVLAGKQIL
+334 SLMSVLGGRSIL
-347 YPVDARR
+347 HRAEAKR
-354 LAPIDPLLAELDLA
+354 LLASDPLLQQLDLA
-368 GFVGLPLY
+368 GFAGLPLH

-381 VLGAML
+381 VIGAML
-387 AGRRR
+387 AGSRR
-392 GFGEVDIVEP
+392 GFGEMAIIEP
-402 VFRCAA
+402 VLRCAA
-408 ARFAQVLE
+408 ARFAQILE

-478 HAAGDQVLRMVA
+478 HAAGDHVLRAVT
-490 QRLCGSIRASDTVA
+490 QRLCGSVRASDTVA

-517 IVKNDDVLRVAEKI
+517 IVKNDDVSRVAEKI
-531 VQVMEAPLYLDDGT
+531 VQLMEAPLFLDDGT
-545 ELQVT
+545 ELRVT
-550 ASMGVSFFPDDA
+550 VSMGLSFFPDDA

-574 AMYSAKHLGRNKFKI
+574 AMYAAKHKGRNNFQI
-589 YEVSPEYARE
+589 YEVSPEYALE

-605 TRLRHAEANGEFRV
+605 TRLRHAEGNGELRV

-625 NTQSEDIVGMEAL
+625 NTETEDIVGMEAL
-638 LRWEHPELGMI
+638 VRWEHPELGVI

-663 IVSIGEWVMRT
+663 IVSIGEWVLRT
-674 ACRQAR
+674 ACRQAV
-680 EWEQRYG
+680 EWEERYG

-697 AVQLMEPELMDMV
+697 AVQLMEAELVD
-710 TRVLRETGL
+710 TIARALHDTGL
-719 DPTLLEMEITESV
+719 DPTLLELEVTESI
-732 SIKAAPNLVENL
+732 SIKTAANLVENL
-744 NAMHRL
+744 HALHRM

-817 TEQHMEFLRMH
+817 IEQHLEFLRAH

-838 CRPLPPMTFDKLLA
+838 CRPLQPISFDKLLA
-852 ERERLLQP
+852 ERQRLLEGS
-860 VQVEPSTSGPI
+860 VAEPA
-871 INV
+871 

>member
-1 MVAGWLEMDTTM
+1 M
-13 NSGILL
+13 NSGILV

-32 ALDQAGYPQI
+32 ALDHAGYSQI
-42 LSARDVSH
+42 HSARDVSH
-50 AAILLEGRAASP
+50 AAILLEGRSPLP
-62 PLQLMVIVLDGDA
+62 PLQLMVAVLAGDQP
-75 NQARASC
+75 QATSVC
-82 EKLRRLPGCVD
+82 EQLRRLPGGSD
-93 TALIVVIAED
+93 TPLIVVLAEEATI
-103 SAVVPVDLPEG
+103 SPTDLPVG
-114 IAGWLH
+114 ITDWLS
-120 AAQISNELIARW
+120 AAQIGTELVARW
-132 RQSSCSGRRPATGS
+132 RRSQTGRLGRRKEPLPAS
-146 LGQTTTSPEDYRYAF
+146 DVHDDYRYVF
-161 DEGDSEWLI
+161 EEGNSEWLI
-170 ADASTGRVLEINAI
+170 VDARAGRLLE
-184 VARHSRL
+184 VSPSVVRHSRL
-191 DAGQWEGLSLSD
+191 HASQWEGLPLSD
-203 ALEFEG
+203 VLRFEG
-209 IPLSQALVEADSS
+209 IALEQVLAEANRN
-222 WHPCQ
+222 WYPCQ
-227 RKSAQGADTGQASV
+227 RKSVQGADTGQASA
-241 RRVKRAGRPAFALQ
+241 RRIRHGGHDALALM

-270 LLSRIYS
+270 LLSRIFAS
-277 STSGVDAQVT
+277 SSGVDAQGAA
-287 TGRLLFDELGLDYL
+287 GRLLFDELGLDYL

-306 RQEGTDAPTQLLQ
+306 RQDGAEGPVQLLQ
-319 LWSGEEPAWPPAQLH
+319 LWNGDDPVWPPAQLQ
-334 SSLQLVLAGKQIL
+334 SSLQLVLAGKSIL
-347 YPVDARR
+347 YRADAKR
-354 LAPIDPLLAELDLA
+354 LVPIDPLVQQLDLA
-368 GFVGLPLY
+368 GFAGLPLY
-376 DERHS
+376 DERHT

-387 AGRRR
+387 AGSRR
-392 GFGEVDIVEP
+392 GFGEMGITEP
-402 VFRCAA
+402 VLRCSA

-444 RMDTIIREATRNGEC
+444 RLDTIIREAIRNGEC
-459 FAVLFVDLDRFKAI
+459 FAMLFVDLDRFKTI
-473 NDTYG
+473 NDTHG
-478 HAAGDQVLRMVA
+478 HAAGDQVLRTVA

-531 VQVMEAPLYLDDGT
+531 VQVMEVPLYLEDGT

-550 ASMGVSFFPDDA
+550 ASMGLSFFPDDA
-562 GDAQTLLKHADE
+562 GDAQTLLEHADE
-574 AMYSAKHLGRNKFKI
+574 AMYAAKHLGRNNFQI
-589 YEVSPEYARE
+589 YEISPEYAQE
-599 HGMALK
+599 HGVALK
-605 TRLRHAEANGEFRV
+605 TRLRHAEGNGELRV

-625 NTQSEDIVGMEAL
+625 DAESEDIVGMEAL
-638 LRWEHPELGMI
+638 VRWEHPEQGMI

-655 PLAEETGL
+655 PLAEESGL

-697 AVQLMEPELMDMV
+697 AVQLMEPKLLDTV
-710 TRVLRETGL
+710 TTVLHETGL
-719 DPTLLEMEITESV
+719 DPALLELEITESI
-732 SIKAAPNLVENL
+732 SIKEAPNLVENL
-744 NAMHRL
+744 HGLHRL

-777 KVDQSFVRN
+777 KIDQSFVRN

-817 TEQHMEFLRMH
+817 IEQHLQFLRSH

-838 CRPLPPMTFDKLLA
+838 CRPLQPVSFDKLLA
-852 ERERLLQP
+852 ERQRLLD
-860 VQVEPSTSGPI
+860 VQVAETA
-871 INV
+871 

>member
-1 MVAGWLEMDTTM
+1 M
-13 NSGILL
+13 NSGILV

-32 ALDQAGYPQI
+32 ALDHAGYPQI
-42 LSARDVSH
+42 YSARDVAH
-50 AAILLEGRAASP
+50 AAILLEGRPPVP
-62 PLQLMVIVLDGDA
+62 PLQLMVMVLAGDER
-75 NQARASC
+75 QARNSC
-82 EKLRRLPGCVD
+82 EQLRRLPGGAD
-93 TALIVVIAED
+93 TPLIAVLAEEA
-103 SAVVPVDLPEG
+103 SLSPADLPGG
-114 IAGWLH
+114 IADWLS
-120 AAQISNELIARW
+120 ATRIDTELVARW
-132 RQSSCSGRRPATGS
+132 RRSQSGDPNLR
-146 LGQTTTSPEDYRYAF
+146 QTAVAAADGTPEDYRYVF
-161 DEGDSEWLI
+161 EEGDSEWLI
-170 ADASTGRVLEINAI
+170 ADAQTHRLLE
-184 VARHSRL
+184 VSPTLARHSRL
-191 DAGQWEGLSLSD
+191 HASQWEGLPLTGV
-203 ALEFEG
+203 LRFEG
-209 IPLSQALVEADSS
+209 IPIAQVLAEADRS

-227 RKSAQGADTGQASV
+227 RRSAQGADTGQASV
-241 RRVKRAGRPAFALQ
+241 RRIRHAGREALALM

-270 LLSRIYS
+270 LLSRMFA
-277 STSGVDAQVT
+277 STSGVDAQIAA
-287 TGRLLFDELGLDYL
+287 GRLLFDELGLDYL

-306 RQEGTDAPTQLLQ
+306 RQDGADAPTQTLQ
-319 LWSGEEPAWPPAQLH
+319 LWNGDDPVWPPAQLQ
-334 SSLQLVLAGKQIL
+334 SSLQLVLGGKPIL
-347 YPVDARR
+347 YRSDAKR
-354 LAPIDPLLAELDLA
+354 LAPVDPLLQHLDLA
-368 GFVGLPLY
+368 GFAGLPLY
-376 DERHS
+376 DERHT

-387 AGRRR
+387 AGSRK
-392 GFGEVDIVEP
+392 GFGEMGIIEP
-402 VFRCAA
+402 VLRCAA

-444 RMDTIIREATRNGEC
+444 RLETIIREAIRNGEC
-459 FAVLFVDLDRFKAI
+459 FAVLFVDLDRFKAV

-478 HAAGDQVLRMVA
+478 HAAGDQVLRTVTD
-490 QRLCGSIRASDTVA
+490 RLCGSIRASDTVA

-531 VQVMEAPLYLDDGT
+531 VQVMEAPLYLEDGT

-550 ASMGVSFFPDDA
+550 ASMGLSFFPDDA

-574 AMYSAKHLGRNKFKI
+574 AMYAAKHLGRNNFQI

-605 TRLRHAEANGEFRV
+605 SRLRHAEGNGELRV

-625 NTQSEDIVGMEAL
+625 NTETEDIVGMEAL
-638 LRWEHPELGMI
+638 IRWEHPELGMI

-674 ACRQAR
+674 ACRQAK
-680 EWEQRYG
+680 EWEQLYG

-697 AVQLMEPELMDMV
+697 AVQLMEPQLLDTV
-710 TRVLRETGL
+710 AKVLRETGL
-719 DPTLLEMEITESV
+719 DPTLLEMEVTESI

-744 NAMHRL
+744 HALHKL

-777 KVDQSFVRN
+777 KIDQSFVRN

-817 TEQHMEFLRMH
+817 IEQHMEFLRTH

-838 CRPLPPMTFDKLLA
+838 CRPLQPISFDKLLA
-852 ERERLLQP
+852 ERQRLLEGR
-860 VQVEPSTSGPI
+860 VAEPA
-871 INV
+871 